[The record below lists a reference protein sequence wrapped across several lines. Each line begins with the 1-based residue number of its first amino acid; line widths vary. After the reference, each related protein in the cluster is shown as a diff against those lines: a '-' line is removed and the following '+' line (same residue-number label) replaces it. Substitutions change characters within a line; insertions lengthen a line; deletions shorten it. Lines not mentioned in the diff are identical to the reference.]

1 MRPALTKA
9 GGRSKQAPHDTRRRA
24 ISTNKSLGKAVRVLK
39 LFSAHEPRLSVTEIS
54 LRLDIPKSTTHNILK
69 SLQAEGLVE
78 KVEGDAYA
86 LGTDIIALGQS
97 VRVNVEIR
105 DRAAPHIRALAD
117 LAGESVY
124 LTIKEGDH
132 ILYIYAVESSRRL
145 IARTAVGDR
154 MFMHCTGVG
163 KAILG
168 HLPENEVRDILGRTG
183 LPAITDHTITDL
195 ETLIEETRAIRARGY
210 SFDNGEN
217 EVGTHCIGAP
227 IYGPRRNVIGGCSVA
242 GTDPEITRSRVPQLA
257 AALVATALD
266 ISRNL
271 GYVPSTVTH
280 LAVPAPR
287 PQRAL

>member
-1 MRPALTKA
+1 
-9 GGRSKQAPHDTRRRA
+9 
-24 ISTNKSLGKAVRVLK
+24 VRVLK

-69 SLQAEGLVE
+69 SLQAEGLIE
-78 KVEGDAYA
+78 KVDGDAYA
-86 LGTDIIALGQS
+86 LGTDIIALSQS

-124 LTIKEGDH
+124 LTIKEADH

-154 MFMHCTGVG
+154 MYMHSTGVG

-168 HLPENEVRDILGRTG
+168 HLPEDEVRGIAERTG
-183 LPAITDHTITDL
+183 LPAITSHTMTDVEKL
-195 ETLIEETRAIRARGY
+195 LDEARAIKARGY
-210 SFDNGEN
+210 SLDAGEN
-217 EVGTHCIGAP
+217 EVGNYCIGAP
-227 IYGPRRNVIGGCSVA
+227 IYGPRRNVIGGCSIA
-242 GTDPEITRSRVPQLA
+242 GTDPEIIGKRAPELSR
-257 AALVATALD
+257 ALLSTALD

-271 GYVPSTVTH
+271 GYVPSNIAHV
-280 LAVPAPR
+280 AISSPR
-287 PQRAL
+287 HDGASRQDVHRG